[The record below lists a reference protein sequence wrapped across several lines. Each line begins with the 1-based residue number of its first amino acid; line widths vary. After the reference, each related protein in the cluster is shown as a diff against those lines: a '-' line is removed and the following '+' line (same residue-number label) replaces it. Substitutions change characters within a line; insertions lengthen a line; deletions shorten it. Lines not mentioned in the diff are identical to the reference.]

1 MRILEILDC
10 CPGYTAL
17 QVIFDQLISA
27 FLSAPTNHAQSVTLV
42 GTSVLSDHEHQSLSF
57 DQDYRWI
64 KTTKFVNCQ
73 FILKHRAISFKT
85 ILAS

>member
-1 MRILEILDC
+1 MQILEILDC

-27 FLSAPTNHAQSVTLV
+27 FLSVPTDHAQRVTLV
-42 GTSVLSDHEHQSLSF
+42 GTLVLSDHEHQSLSF
-57 DQDYRWI
+57 DQDYQQI
-64 KTTKFVNCQ
+64 KTIKFVNCQ
-73 FILKHRAISFKT
+73 FILKPRAISFKT